1 MFLLLSSLF
10 ILFLLFPDL
19 CIVSTSF
26 HPAAAGAGGI
36 VESFAGGGEEFAAP
50 IGEATELA
58 ARRACVA
65 RHPGASLAG
74 GIIHTFRGDGK
85 QLVAIGQQV
94 EECST
99 GGTAVARHPRTT
111 TAGRILDPF
120 CRDAQH
126 LFSVV
131 D

>member
-26 HPAAAGAGGI
+26 HPATAGAGGI
-36 VESFAGGGEEFAAP
+36 VEAFAGGGEEFSAAV
-50 IGEATELA
+50 GKAAELA

-65 RHPGASLAG
+65 RHPGTALAG
-74 GIIHTFRGDGK
+74 GIIDTFRGDGN
-85 QLVAIGQQV
+85 QLVAIGQKV

-99 GGTAVARHPRTT
+99 G
-111 TAGRILDPF
+111 
-120 CRDAQH
+120 
-126 LFSVV
+126 
-131 D
+131 